1 MMPIG
6 ERARGGMG
14 GEVCPQPLLLRGA
27 SLAATDL
34 FAIRVQHD
42 QVPGTDVIAVVAL
55 GRIAGR
61 RSKVA
66 VVVDSRRRA
75 VFVVPD
81 RWMRDGFDAP
91 PRGPVSLLKLG
102 QGPLLVLE
110 IAQRKNR
117 RRTHAHQ

>member
-6 ERARGGMG
+6 ERACRGMG
-14 GEVCPQPLLLRGA
+14 GEVSPQPLLLRGA

-34 FAIRVQHD
+34 LAIRVQHD

-55 GRIAGR
+55 GRITGR

-66 VVVDSRRRA
+66 VVADSRPRA
-75 VFVVPD
+75 VFVVPH
-81 RWMRDGFDAP
+81 RWVRDGFDAP
-91 PRGPVSLLKLG
+91 PRGPVRLLKLG
-102 QGPLLVLE
+102 QRPLVVLE

-117 RRTHAHQ
+117 RRTHA